1 MNNSP
6 VEEFSVLRFTL
17 KSDAAGQ
24 PTQKVE
30 DHGVFASVESAFMAA
45 RLQALQ
51 AWRALSDQR
60 RATPGPPSKI
70 ELVDTE
76 WGYDLRVDF
85 LVVMRFW
92 VHDRT
97 RLDPV
102 GASAETDADAGTET

>member
-1 MNNSP
+1 MRNLP
-6 VEEFSVLRFTL
+6 AEEFSVLRFSL
-17 KSDAAGQ
+17 KTDAAGK

-30 DHGVFASVESAFMAA
+30 NCGLFESVESAFLAA
-45 RLQALQ
+45 RVQALQ
-51 AWRALSDQR
+51 AWRAISDQR

-70 ELVDTE
+70 ELIDTE

-85 LVVMRFW
+85 LVVTRLW

-102 GASAETDADAGTET
+102 DASAGTEN